1 VSGTRF
7 IRLNDLPEFDG
18 QEITDVCA
26 MHFDPAEYGE
36 PKLERGF
43 FNVGAADVWNG
54 ESETTFLVYG
64 YPTQLR
70 ELSID
75 EISGALDGIKVKMT
89 ANAGLYSY
97 ASSAAGVH
105 AISLERSGN
114 YSSDGLSGGTV
125 FHVGEDASGFYC
137 GFTGIVL
144 RGSDASKIVH
154 FMDPQ
159 LIRHFFRFNAG
170 TTTIKKSG
178 QATDGTSTQ
187 S

>member
-1 VSGTRF
+1 MWPSLFVAGKRHPPEIARSIPALLLRSPREDGLVSGTRF

-89 ANAGLYSY
+89 ANAGLYS
-97 ASSAAGVH
+97 
-105 AISLERSGN
+105 
-114 YSSDGLSGGTV
+114 
-125 FHVGEDASGFYC
+125 
-137 GFTGIVL
+137 
-144 RGSDASKIVH
+144 
-154 FMDPQ
+154 
-159 LIRHFFRFNAG
+159 
-170 TTTIKKSG
+170 
-178 QATDGTSTQ
+178 
-187 S
+187 